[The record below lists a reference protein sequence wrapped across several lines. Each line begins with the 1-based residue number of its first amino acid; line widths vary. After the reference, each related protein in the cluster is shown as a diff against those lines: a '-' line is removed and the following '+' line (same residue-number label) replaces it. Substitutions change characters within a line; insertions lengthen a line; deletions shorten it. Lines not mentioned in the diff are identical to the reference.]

1 MNEECLELAGK
12 VDCLHDGG
20 PNNSSYVSNQFCGG
34 AETAQRSRRKPTEQ
48 SVPWI
53 QNFVSP
59 TKLRHTF
66 RVAWKKLGIISPLNN
81 SNGSL
86 NVSHNDGNDVKIP
99 TMKNIPTL
107 RTAQFLN

>member
-1 MNEECLELAGK
+1 MDSELRFSDKTQAHLQSCLE
-12 VDCLHDGG
+12 
-20 PNNSSYVSNQFCGG
+20 
-34 AETAQRSRRKPTEQ
+34 E
-48 SVPWI
+48 
-53 QNFVSP
+53 
-59 TKLRHTF
+59 
-66 RVAWKKLGIISPLNN
+66 KLGIISPLNN